1 MSRYATTSV
10 LQNNDGMR
18 RFTTSIIPV
27 MPISLSDVY
36 IQTTSI
42 ERLDK
47 LANTFYNDST
57 LWWVIATANGLG
69 KGTIVVPK
77 NVKLRIPSTDNMQQI
92 INNINNTR

>member
-1 MSRYATTSV
+1 MSRYATNSI
-10 LQNNDGMR
+10 LRNNDGMR

-27 MPISLSDVY
+27 MPVSNKDVY

-47 LANTFYNDST
+47 LANIFYDDST

-77 NVKLRIPSTDNMQQI
+77 NVKLRIPSIDNMQQI